1 MLKEFKE
8 FAVKGNV
15 MDMAVGIM
23 IGAAFSSVVKSIVD
37 DLIMPPISLITGG
50 LDFADKFLVLRTG
63 TPAGPYASLAQARG
77 AGATVVAYGR
87 FINGIVSLLI
97 IAFVLFLLVRWVN
110 RLRRPDTPPAPTT
123 KSCDYCRSVIDVNAT
138 RCPNCTSELSPRPA

>member
-15 MDMAVGIM
+15 VDMAVGIM

-37 DLIMPPISLITGG
+37 DLIMPPVSLLTGG
-50 LDFADKFLVLRTG
+50 LNFADKFLVLRAG
-63 TPAGPYASLAQARG
+63 TPPGPYASLVQAKT
-77 AGATVVAYGR
+77 AGATVVAYGQ
-87 FINGIVSLLI
+87 FINSMVSLLI
-97 IAFVLFLLVRWVN
+97 IAAVLFVLVRWIN

-123 KSCDYCRSVIDVNAT
+123 KSCDHCKSVIHLAAT
-138 RCPNCTSELSPRPA
+138 RCPHCTSELSA

>member
-37 DLIMPPISLITGG
+37 DLIMPPVTLLTGG
-50 LDFADKFLVLRTG
+50 LNFADKFLVLRAG
-63 TPAGPYASLAQARG
+63 TPPGPYVSLAQAKT
-77 AGATVVAYGR
+77 AGATVVAYGQL
-87 FINGIVSLLI
+87 INSLVSLLI
-97 IAFVLFLLVRWVN
+97 IAIVLFFLVRWIN

-123 KSCDYCRSVIDVNAT
+123 KACDFCRSVIDVAAT
-138 RCPNCTSELSPRPA
+138 RCPQCTSELTTES